1 MSAVTDLPIISK
13 RLLYV
18 AGYMIDSGS
27 IVSTIIETY
36 GTRLEEFEIMGRR
49 CKHRMIV
56 TNVSQPILGTDVFS
70 EGDGEVFLIDV
81 AHHCLIDREALCESQ
96 GQLKNSLVHSITK
109 PSWDIGNIVNTSAR
123 FTNLLSEFP
132 EIMETNLGKVTV
144 MAKPLHIDTG
154 NAIPVGSRCRNL
166 HGEKK
171 AAVESELR
179 NGRKK
184 V

>member
-27 IVSTIIETY
+27 IVSVVPPKQTEQKDPYHKSLHLHAANGTIIETY

-56 TNVSQPILGTDVFS
+56 ANVSQPILGTDFFS

-81 AHHCLIDREALCESQ
+81 AHHCLIDRKTLCESQ
-96 GQLKNSLVHSITK
+96 GQLKNYVVHSITK
-109 PSWDIGNIVNTSAR
+109 PSWDIGNIVNTSVR
-123 FTNLLSEFP
+123 FTNLLSEF
-132 EIMETNLGKVTV
+132 
-144 MAKPLHIDTG
+144 
-154 NAIPVGSRCRNL
+154 S
-166 HGEKK
+166 
-171 AAVESELR
+171 
-179 NGRKK
+179 
-184 V
+184 

>member
-27 IVSTIIETY
+27 IVSVVPPKQTEQKDPYHKSLNLHAANGTITETY

-56 TNVSQPILGTDVFS
+56 ANVSQPILGTDFFS

-81 AHHCLIDREALCESQ
+81 AHHCLIDRETLCESQ

-109 PSWDIGNIVNTSAR
+109 PS
-123 FTNLLSEFP
+123 
-132 EIMETNLGKVTV
+132 
-144 MAKPLHIDTG
+144 
-154 NAIPVGSRCRNL
+154 
-166 HGEKK
+166 
-171 AAVESELR
+171 
-179 NGRKK
+179 
-184 V
+184 